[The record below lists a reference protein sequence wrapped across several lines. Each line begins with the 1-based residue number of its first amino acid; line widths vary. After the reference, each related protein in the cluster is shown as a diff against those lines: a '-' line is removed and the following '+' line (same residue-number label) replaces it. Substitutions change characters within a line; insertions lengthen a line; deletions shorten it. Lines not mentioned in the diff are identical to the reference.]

1 MPVDKKRVPDYHE
14 IILKPMC
21 IQSIKEKLREH
32 KYQTRESFLDDF
44 ELITSNTELY
54 NGPVHEITQ

>member
-1 MPVDKKRVPDYHE
+1 
-14 IILKPMC
+14 MC